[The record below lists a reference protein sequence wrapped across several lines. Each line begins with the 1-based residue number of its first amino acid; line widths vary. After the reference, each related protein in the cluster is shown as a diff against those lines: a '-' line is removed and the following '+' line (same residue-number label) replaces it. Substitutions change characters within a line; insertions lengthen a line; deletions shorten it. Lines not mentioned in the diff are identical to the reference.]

1 MQVSKLDKATRV
13 LAKLVEIALWIGT
26 VGMLVGLA
34 LVLLF
39 GEKAVVGAAQPGETA
54 AAWGFEI
61 MVADFTGT
69 LDLKAL
75 MVFLSGGAVLMGLMA
90 MVFRNVYRILKGS
103 EGSTPFTADNVR
115 MVREIGYFLIA
126 VPAAGL
132 VMSIIAQLILGP
144 GVTEV
149 RVNMGELLVG
159 LVVLSLSRI
168 FARGMELEADT
179 EGLV

>member
-13 LAKLVEIALWIGT
+13 LAKLVEVALWIGT
-26 VGMLVGLA
+26 VGMLVGLV

-61 MVADFTGT
+61 MVADFTGA

-75 MVFLSGGAVLMGLMA
+75 MVFLSGGAVLMALMA

-103 EGSTPFTADNVR
+103 EGSTPFTA
-115 MVREIGYFLIA
+115 E
-126 VPAAGL
+126 L
-132 VMSIIAQLILGP
+132 VMSIIARLLLGP